1 MPDISPILSLPYI
14 LPAQAQK
21 HVTHNEALRLLD
33 VMVQLAVLNRN
44 LSATPALPA
53 IGDRHIV
60 AAGAVGAWAG
70 QVGKIA
76 VYTITGWQFF
86 APLQGWRAHVL
97 AEGVTVVYAGL
108 AWGLP
113 SAPTSAAIF
122 GVNTTADTTN
132 RLAVQS
138 AASLFSNVGAGHQVK
153 VNKAAVGDTASLLFQ
168 SGFSGR
174 AEMGIAGSDDFSV
187 KVSANGS
194 AFNTAMTVAAASGI
208 VSLPQGVSSGGFA
221 LKDAGDA
228 TKVAQFSLSGLTT
241 GVTRTYTLPNTTSE
255 IAVLAGSQ
263 TFTGAKVFSGG
274 LTSNAA
280 AVLFNHAG
288 AGMEATV
295 NKAAVGDTASVVLKT
310 GFSTRAQFGL
320 IGTDATALRVSADG
334 AVFSDV
340 FSADAATGRMT
351 IANPAI
357 LAGQASDPASPVNG
371 MIWHNSTSGE
381 VKVRAGGVSLV
392 VGASGGVSDGD
403 KGDITVSGAGTAWA
417 IDAGAVT
424 LAKMASVATGTILG
438 RVTVATGVPEALTAT
453 QARTVLNVANGATA
467 NSADAT
473 LLARA
478 SHTGTQAVGTITGL
492 ATIATS
498 GSAAD
503 LSLGT
508 LPAARF
514 DDTAHGA
521 RAGGTLHPDAVA
533 AGASGF
539 MSGADKTKLN
549 AVAAGATANSS
560 DAVLLARASHTG
572 TQVASTISDFD
583 AAVAAN
589 AAVVASTAKVTN
601 ATHTGDATGATALTL
616 TTVNANVGG
625 FGSATTIPT
634 FIINA
639 KGLTTA
645 AADVAIAI
653 PSTQVTDFIEAAQ
666 DAVGAM
672 VNTSLVYTDATNL
685 LQRAALSGDVTAAVG
700 SNATTIANDAVT
712 NAKLANMNAA
722 TIKGN
727 NTGAAADP
735 VDLTGTQTTA
745 MLDTFTSA
753 LKGLVPASGGGTT
766 TFLRADGTFAAPAG
780 GGAAPGGVSGKVQ
793 FNNAAAFDG
802 AANVEI
808 ETGNLKLVQAADPAA
823 PANGMLVYANLTAGR
838 ALAKVR
844 GASNQA
850 YELQTALHGNSV
862 FLVTPAINT
871 TIPLA
876 TGGVLT
882 ASVTISHQQTIASA
896 NRWQATRRTRI
907 QTAATAGT
915 TSGIRTAYGQWFL
928 GNAAGFGGFFFRAQ
942 FGMNINLAG
951 GQKFVGLCASTA
963 GLTTEASA
971 LLNMVGM
978 GYDSTDASTG
988 NWQFMRNDGTGVAT
1002 KVDLGT
1008 GAARNTNDGYDLV
1021 MFAKPNTAE
1030 VFVRII
1036 NLHSGTVV
1044 LDTSYTTDIPAVNT
1058 ALAFKCECRNGVVV
1072 AADNIEIAKCY
1083 IESDY

>member
-44 LSATPALPA
+44 LSAAPALPA

-60 AAGAVGAWAG
+60 AAGAVGTWAG

-86 APLQGWRAHVL
+86 AALQGWQAHVL

-113 SAPTSAAIF
+113 TAPTSAAIF

-153 VNKAAVGDTASLLFQ
+153 VNKAALGDTASLLFQ
-168 SGFSGR
+168 NGFSGR

-194 AFNTAMTVAAASGI
+194 AFNTALTVAAASGI

-221 LKDAGDA
+221 LKDAGDT
-228 TKVAQFSLSGLTT
+228 TKVAVFSLSGLTT
-241 GVTRTYTLPNTTSE
+241 GTTRTYTLPNTTSE
-255 IAVLAGSQ
+255 IAVLAGAQ

-274 LTSNAA
+274 FTSNAA
-280 AVLFNHAG
+280 AVLLNHAG

-320 IGTDATALRVSADG
+320 IGSDATALRVSVDG
-334 AVFSDV
+334 TAFSDV

-351 IANPAI
+351 LANPAI

-392 VGASGGVSDGD
+392 VGASGGLSDGD

-424 LAKMASVATGTILG
+424 LAKMANVATGTILG
-438 RVTVATGVPEALTAT
+438 RVTAATGVPEALTAT
-453 QARTVLNVANGATA
+453 QARTVLNVADGATA
-467 NSADAT
+467 NSPNAT

-478 SHTGTQAVGTITGL
+478 
-492 ATIATS
+492 
-498 GSAAD
+498 
-503 LSLGT
+503 
-508 LPAARF
+508 
-514 DDTAHGA
+514 
-521 RAGGTLHPDAVA
+521 
-533 AGASGF
+533 
-539 MSGADKTKLN
+539 N
-549 AVAAGATANSS
+549 
-560 DAVLLARASHTG
+560 HTG

-589 AAVVASTAKVTN
+589 AAVAASTAKVTN

-616 TTVNANVGG
+616 ATVNANVGG
-625 FGSATTIPT
+625 FGSATAIPT
-634 FIINA
+634 FTINA

-666 DAVGAM
+666 DAIGAM
-672 VNTSLVYTDATNL
+672 VNPSLIYTDATPSL
-685 LQRAALSGDVTAAVG
+685 VRAALTGDVTAPVG

-735 VDLTGTQTTA
+735 LDLTATQTTA

-766 TFLRADGTFAAPAG
+766 TFLRADGTFATPAG
-780 GGAAPGGVSGKVQ
+780 GGAAPGGASGKVQ

-808 ETGNLKLVQAADPAA
+808 ETGNLKLVQAVDPAA

-838 ALAKVR
+838 ALAKMR

-862 FLVTPAINT
+862 FLVTPATST
-871 TIPLA
+871 TIPLV

-988 NWQFMRNDGTGVAT
+988 NWQFMRNDGTGAAT
-1002 KVDLGT
+1002 KVDLGI

-1036 NLHSGTVV
+1036 NLQTAAVV
-1044 LDTSYTTDIPAVNT
+1044 LDTSYTTDVPAVNT
-1058 ALAFKCECRNGVVV
+1058 ALAFKCECRNGAVV

>member
-1 MPDISPILSLPYI
+1 MPDQSPILSLPFI

-44 LSATPALPA
+44 LSAAPALPA

-60 AAGAVGAWAG
+60 AAGAVGSWAG
-70 QVGKIA
+70 QVGNIA
-76 VYTITGWQFF
+76 LYTSTGWQFF
-86 APLQGWRAHVL
+86 VPLQGWQAHVL
-97 AEGVTVVYAGL
+97 AEGVTVVYVGA

-113 SAPTSAAIF
+113 TAPSSATFF

-132 RLAVQS
+132 RLSVQ
-138 AASLFSNVGAGHQVK
+138 ATATLLSNVGAGHQVK
-153 VNKAAVGDTASLLFQ
+153 VNKAGTGDTGSLLFQ
-168 SGFSGR
+168 TGFSGR
-174 AEMGIAGSDDFSV
+174 AEMGLAGSDDFSV
-187 KVSANGS
+187 KVSATGS

-228 TKVAQFSLSGLTT
+228 TKVALFSLSGLTT
-241 GVTRTYTLPNTTSE
+241 GTTRTYSLPNSSSE

-288 AGMEATV
+288 AGVEATV
-295 NKAAVGDTASVVLKT
+295 NKAAPGDSATVVLKT

-334 AVFSDV
+334 TAFSDV
-340 FSADAATGRMT
+340 FSADPSSGRMT
-351 IANPAI
+351 LANPAI
-357 LAGQASDPASPVNG
+357 LAGQASDPANPVNG

-392 VGASGGVSDGD
+392 VGASGGGVADGD

-417 IDAGAVT
+417 IDTGVVT
-424 LAKMASVATGTILG
+424 LAKMASVATATIFGRTTAGTG
-438 RVTVATGVPEALTAT
+438 APESLTAT

-478 SHTGTQAVGTITGL
+478 SHTGTQT
-492 ATIATS
+492 
-498 GSAAD
+498 AA
-503 LSLGT
+503 
-508 LPAARF
+508 
-514 DDTAHGA
+514 
-521 RAGGTLHPDAVA
+521 
-533 AGASGF
+533 
-539 MSGADKTKLN
+539 
-549 AVAAGATANSS
+549 
-560 DAVLLARASHTG
+560 
-572 TQVASTISDFD
+572 TISDFD
-583 AAVAAN
+583 
-589 AAVVASTAKVTN
+589 
-601 ATHTGDATGATALTL
+601 
-616 TTVNANVGG
+616 
-625 FGSATTIPT
+625 
-634 FIINA
+634 
-639 KGLTTA
+639 
-645 AADVAIAI
+645 
-653 PSTQVTDFIEAAQ
+653 EAAQ
-666 DAVGAM
+666 DAIGAM
-672 VNTSLVYTDATNL
+672 VNPSLVYTDATPSL
-685 LQRAALSGDVTAAVG
+685 ARAALTGDVTAAVG
-700 SNATTIANDAVT
+700 SNATTIVDDAVT
-712 NAKLANMNAA
+712 NAKLANAPAN

-727 NTGAAADP
+727 NSGAAADP
-735 VDLTGTQTTA
+735 VDLTATQTTA
-745 MLDTFTSA
+745 MLNTFTSA
-753 LKGLVPASGGGTT
+753 LKGLVPASGGGIT
-766 TFLRADGTFAAPAG
+766 TFLRADGTFATPAG
-780 GGAAPGGVSGKVQ
+780 GGGGVPGGASGQVQ

-802 AANVEI
+802 ASNVEI
-808 ETGNLKLVQAADPAA
+808 SSGNLKINQAADPAA
-823 PANGMLVYANLTAGR
+823 PANGIVVSANLMAGR
-838 ALAKVR
+838 AVLKAR
-844 GASNQA
+844 GASNQI
-850 YELQTALHGNSV
+850 YEMQTALHGNSV

-871 TIPLA
+871 TIPLV

-907 QTAATAGT
+907 QTVTTAGT

-942 FGMNINLAG
+942 VGMNINLNG

-963 GLTTEASA
+963 GLTTDASA

-978 GYDSTDASTG
+978 GYDAADTSTG
-988 NWQFMRNDGTGVAT
+988 NWQFMRNDGSGVAT
-1002 KVDLGT
+1002 KVDLGAN
-1008 GAARNTNDGYDLV
+1008 AARNTTHGYDLI
-1021 MFAKPNTAE
+1021 MFAKPNSAE
-1030 VFVRII
+1030 IFVRIV
-1036 NLHSGTVV
+1036 NLHSDVVV

-1058 ALAFKCECRNGVVV
+1058 ALAFKCECRNGAVA

-1083 IESDY
+1083 VESDF